1 MVLPN
6 GLHADSSG
14 MLQADSRQAA
24 GTPGRAGSVRVRD
37 DRRKTD
43 RRSQDLDPAAQRRCC
58 RDSQRGYETLRG
70 HSLKS

>member
-1 MVLPN
+1 MALPK

-43 RRSQDLDPAAQRRCC
+43 RKSQDLGPSCPEEVLQRQPERI
-58 RDSQRGYETLRG
+58 
-70 HSLKS
+70 